1 MGTCPQLLTPMPVH
15 FLGKGGLHPS
25 DEKVIRGTGVQEAS
39 FIQQTVL
46 DQVLA
51 KF

>member
-1 MGTCPQLLTPMPVH
+1 MAPCPQLLTPMPVH

-25 DEKVIRGTGVQEAS
+25 GEKVIRGTGCRERS